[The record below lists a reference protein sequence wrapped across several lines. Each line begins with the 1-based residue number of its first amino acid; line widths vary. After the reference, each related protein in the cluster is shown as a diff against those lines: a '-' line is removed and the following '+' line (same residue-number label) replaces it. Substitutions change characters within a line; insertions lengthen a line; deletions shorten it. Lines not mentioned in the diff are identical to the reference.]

1 MPIIAINFLCVI
13 AETWTVEELSN
24 VLQMPATA
32 LRRKIAYWQT
42 QGLLREEATDKF
54 VLVEEHKGRAMH
66 DIIVTDDDEAE
77 SAMASAQTQREEEL
91 QVHVKKFFWG
101 VVCVGGVVLRQGFV
115 LGSFKIKIL
124 VEHFIFFFFYHNI
137 CYRIVNFIM
146 SNQGSLIFLC
156 SNIYFIYIVYY
167 L

>member
-1 MPIIAINFLCVI
+1 MIL
-13 AETWTVEELSN
+13 ETWTVEELSN

-54 VLVEEHKGRAMH
+54 VLVEEHKGRAPH

-91 QVHVKKFFWG
+91 QV
-101 VVCVGGVVLRQGFV
+101 L
-115 LGSFKIKIL
+115 SIS
-124 VEHFIFFFFYHNI
+124 FIFNTPPFPPKKIQTETRKTNNTDIHY
-137 CYRIVNFIM
+137 
-146 SNQGSLIFLC
+146 
-156 SNIYFIYIVYY
+156 IYFLMHMYTAMTGYQLSTVMFSY
-167 L
+167 